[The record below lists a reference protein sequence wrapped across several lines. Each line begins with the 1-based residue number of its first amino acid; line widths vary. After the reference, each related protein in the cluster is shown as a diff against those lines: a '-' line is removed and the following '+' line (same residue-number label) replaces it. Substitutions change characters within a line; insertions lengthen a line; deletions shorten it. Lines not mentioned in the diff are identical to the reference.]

1 MKIYF
6 NYNASK
12 KCRNYLQKPII
23 EILEK
28 TASDF
33 FNLQNIKFILF
44 YVDEENENVVI
55 ITPDDLDIFLESQ
68 KKSPLILQIKSA
80 QNGLFVPMNIEII
93 KQIYLRDLKIQETV
107 ILNRSSLNEEL
118 AVIRA
123 YLSRFFNDTKIVR
136 NVVDFLERNYEI
148 LAVESG
154 LSMDSKMS
162 NALCREEGN
171 QDRIFS
177 ESSSIQGP
185 ENSFKS
191 FFTETQQVETQIL
204 GLEKRKA
211 IYLNNLSEIKEDSG
225 ANYSNFSFGRE
236 NSIWDM
242 NYESPSPYLDWN
254 EQQADFKQ
262 HDSQRMS
269 VGFKYTED
277 VQEKDF
283 VFTSEVLKTKKKTKP
298 KKPAF
303 VMTLKGIYL
312 KIRDTF
318 LKKK

>member
-12 KCRNYLQKPII
+12 KCRKYAEKPSI

-28 TASDF
+28 TAADF
-33 FNLQNIKFILF
+33 FNLQSIKFILF

-68 KKSPLILQIKSA
+68 KKNPLILQIKSA

-93 KQIYLRDLKIQETV
+93 KQIYLRDLKIQGTD

-118 AVIRA
+118 AVISS
-123 YLSRFFNDTKIVR
+123 YLTRFFNDQKIVR
-136 NVVDFLERNYEI
+136 NVVDFLKRNYEI

-162 NALCREEGN
+162 NGLCKEKAN

-225 ANYSNFSFGRE
+225 ANYSNFSVGRE
-236 NSIWDM
+236 NSMRDL
-242 NYESPSPYLDWN
+242 NYGSPSPYLDWN
-254 EQQADFKQ
+254 EREADYKQ
-262 HDSQRMS
+262 HDSQRVS
-269 VGFKYTED
+269 DGFKYTED
-277 VQEKDF
+277 VKEKDL
-283 VFTSEVLKTKKKTKP
+283 VFTSEVLKTKKKSKP
-298 KKPAF
+298 QKPAF
-303 VMTLKGIYL
+303 LMTLKGVYR
-312 KIRDTF
+312 KIKDSF
-318 LKKK
+318 FQEK